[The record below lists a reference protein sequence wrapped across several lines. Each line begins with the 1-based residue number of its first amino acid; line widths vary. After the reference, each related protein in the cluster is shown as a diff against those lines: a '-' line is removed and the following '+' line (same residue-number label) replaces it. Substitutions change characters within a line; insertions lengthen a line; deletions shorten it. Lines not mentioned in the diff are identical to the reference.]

1 MNYQQQTLAVMNS
14 LDLVVALYDG
24 MIRFLHRAIANIE
37 ASDVAGR
44 RDAIRRVLDI
54 LTYLQARLRAD
65 VGGEPAAALSEFYAA
80 IYAQCVRGSRDAS
93 IPLLQQSIRDI
104 LNVRDAWKQVASP
117 NGQPDLFAENLRKR
131 ESKFLSVTMDGISQ
145 RQVPAFRHSYLP
157 TRNRIAGR
165 RRRAM
170 SIVSAKV
177 DVDLFQP

>member
-1 MNYQQQTLAVMNS
+1 MNYQQQTLAVMS
-14 LDLVVALYDG
+14 SVDLVVALYDG

-37 ASDVAGR
+37 AGEVAGR

-65 VGGEPAAALSEFYAA
+65 IGGQPAAALSEFYAA

-117 NGQPDLFAENLRKR
+117 NGYANLSLTTAAGANQGDAGSRVSGSSGDDFGPPAWPFAES
-131 ESKFLSVTMDGISQ
+131 ESH
-145 RQVPAFRHSYLP
+145 RW
-157 TRNRIAGR
+157 
-165 RRRAM
+165 
-170 SIVSAKV
+170 SA
-177 DVDLFQP
+177 

>member
-24 MIRFLHRAIANIE
+24 MVRFLHRAIANIE
-37 ASDVAGR
+37 AGEVAGR

-65 VGGEPAAALSEFYAA
+65 IGGQPAAALSEFYAA

-104 LNVRDAWKQVASP
+104 LNVRDAWKQVSSP
-117 NGQPDLFAENLRKR
+117 ISQTNLSPTTPEGAHQGAAGSQAIGSSCDDLGAHAWPFAES
-131 ESKFLSVTMDGISQ
+131 ESH
-145 RQVPAFRHSYLP
+145 RW
-157 TRNRIAGR
+157 
-165 RRRAM
+165 
-170 SIVSAKV
+170 SA
-177 DVDLFQP
+177 

>member
-37 ASDVAGR
+37 TGNAAGR

-65 VGGEPAAALSEFYAA
+65 VGGQPAASLAEFYAA
-80 IYAQCVRGSRDAS
+80 IYAQCVRGSRDVS

-117 NGQPDLFAENLRKR
+117 NGQEGLSQQTSEN
-131 ESKFLSVTMDGISQ
+131 ENQSSSTAQWTGPSGNSSAMPAFLSAEVDSH
-145 RQVPAFRHSYLP
+145 RW
-157 TRNRIAGR
+157 
-165 RRRAM
+165 
-170 SIVSAKV
+170 SA
-177 DVDLFQP
+177 

>member
-117 NGQPDLFAENLRKR
+117 NGQADLSQKTSRKR
-131 ESKFLSVTMDGISQ
+131 ESKFLSVTMDGSSSAI
-145 RQVPAFRHSYLP
+145 PAFRHSYLP